1 MEKDYLLGDRLQ
13 ELTVAICQ
21 ELPDGWMIRIGIDN
35 GLAGVTLVDPNDEEH
50 DVFAPQSQSLTI
62 TPITVRSIACPTPK
76 SICSTNA
83 SAT

>member
-35 GLAGVTLVDPNDEEH
+35 GWAGVTLE
-50 DVFAPQSQSLTI
+50 F
-62 TPITVRSIACPTPK
+62 
-76 SICSTNA
+76 
-83 SAT
+83 